1 MDDMRVLAGSGSRQ
15 LAQNI
20 CRHFGVALG
29 HGEMVRFSEGSLFVR
44 VGENVRGR
52 QVFLVQSTNYN
63 LQ

>member
-1 MDDMRVLAGSGSRQ
+1 MDDMRVIAGSGSRQ

-52 QVFLVQSTNYN
+52 QVFLVQ
-63 LQ
+63 